1 MDTPTDISLL
11 TASIQNFLQ
20 NDSQLHLPQGSTKEM
35 QDLIEAVSALIHK
48 HIQYKELCETE
59 KSQKESAIAGISHDL
74 RVPLAA
80 VMGCVNVLSS
90 SPAMPSD
97 KQHRYL
103 SALTER
109 SEEMKRLLDTL
120 SETNHSTTPFP
131 LHPVPTVLAPFIE
144 NTLALWQDSLD
155 GQHIHIH
162 LALDTSITLSIDR
175 LAFRRILSNLISNTA
190 KYRTGPHS
198 NVWISVEKGNNYILL
213 TYRDDGPGVSSST
226 KLSHLFELGWRDS
239 SCTAHIPGNGL
250 GLYIV
255 SELIK
260 AHGGTISAH
269 QDHGLVFQM
278 VLPQE
283 VNDVKRTD
291 CRR

>member
-1 MDTPTDISLL
+1 MDSLTNEIILL
-11 TASIQNFLQ
+11 TQAVKQAVGGNSPK
-20 NDSQLHLPQGSTKEM
+20 SLPHGSTKEM
-35 QDLIEAVSALIHK
+35 QDLIGAVNALIRK
-48 HIQYKELCETE
+48 HSQYKELCETE

-80 VMGCVNVLSS
+80 VMGCADVLSS
-90 SPAMPSD
+90 SPSMAPA

-120 SETNHSTTPFP
+120 SETNHSTKPFP
-131 LHPVPTVLAPFIE
+131 LHPTSTVLSQFIR
-144 NTLALWQDSLD
+144 NTLALWQTSMNEQNIQVSLD
-155 GQHIHIH
+155 LDDTI
-162 LALDTSITLSIDR
+162 ALPIDR
-175 LAFRRILSNLISNTA
+175 LAFRRILSNLIANTA
-190 KYRTGPHS
+190 KYRNTNQS
-198 NVWISVEKGNNYILL
+198 KIQISLQKEKDQVLI
-213 TYRDDGPGVSSST
+213 TYRDDGPGVYT
-226 KLSHLFELGWRDS
+226 KEALPHLFELGWRDPS
-239 SCTAHIPGNGL
+239 RAMQIPGSGL

-269 QDHGLVFQM
+269 IDHGLVFQM

-291 CRR
+291 C